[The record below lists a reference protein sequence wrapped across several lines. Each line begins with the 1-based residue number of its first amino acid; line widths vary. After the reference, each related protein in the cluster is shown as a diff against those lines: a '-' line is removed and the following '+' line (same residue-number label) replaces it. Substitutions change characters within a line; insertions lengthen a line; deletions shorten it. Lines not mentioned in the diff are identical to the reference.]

1 MAAGHGTW
9 WDMGTEHGGISGCLG
24 NGGAGLTPMLGPC
37 MLAEAEG
44 RPQQGHGRAP
54 AAAAAPAGPAV
65 LWSLPAPLQGHSFS
79 SSSSSSSSQVMWEL
93 LWGLPAACLPSQY
106 FLCQLALAVAP
117 SQLCK
122 LLLALKERS
131 GAGPGQADG
140 QASGRHTGTMPP
152 PDPSPRGLSSP
163 CPQPPWAG
171 AVLLSSSG
179 QEQGLL
185 RHPSTSRPL
194 PHAQGYA
201 EVSRGSHGMTAS
213 SCSSNAGLDAVH
225 TSHE

>member
-9 WDMGTEHGGISGCLG
+9 WDMGTEHGGILECLG

-131 GAGPGQADG
+131 GAGPRQADG

-152 PDPSPRGLSSP
+152 PDPAP
-163 CPQPPWAG
+163 
-171 AVLLSSSG
+171 
-179 QEQGLL
+179 
-185 RHPSTSRPL
+185 
-194 PHAQGYA
+194 
-201 EVSRGSHGMTAS
+201 EVSLPPVHSLPGQGQCCCPAAGKNRG
-213 SCSSNAGLDAVH
+213 C
-225 TSHE
+225 